1 MLFYDDDCLF
11 GSGYTEILTVGELMY
26 ELDEIDKRKLEKLI
40 KKYDEIQSNKEENK
54 VTDKQESVIRMIC
67 DNLEIDYP
75 LNLTKQSARKF
86 ISDNIDESKRVHN
99 EMKRNMEESF
109 EYDENHYELFDE
121 RF

>member
-75 LNLTKQSARKF
+75 PNLNKQSARKF

-99 EMKRNMEESF
+99 EMKRNMEENF
-109 EYDENHYELFDE
+109 EYDESHYELFDE

>member
-86 ISDNIDESKRVHN
+86 ISDNIDESKRRHKELKDKMEWANREN
-99 EMKRNMEESF
+99 ENM
-109 EYDENHYELFDE
+109 YELFDE